1 MQFISIILL
10 VILSLSSSNIFTNNY
25 KRYNEKR
32 KVILSN
38 ICKSLNNTTMKYKLD
53 LKIPKIDE
61 IHKVLILL
69 I

>member
-1 MQFISIILL
+1 MQYISVILL
-10 VILSLSSSNIFTNNY
+10 ILLSLSSSSIFRNNN

-32 KVILSN
+32 KEIITKV
-38 ICKSLNNTTMKYKLD
+38 CKSLNNTTMKYKLD
-53 LKIPKIDE
+53 IKIPNIED